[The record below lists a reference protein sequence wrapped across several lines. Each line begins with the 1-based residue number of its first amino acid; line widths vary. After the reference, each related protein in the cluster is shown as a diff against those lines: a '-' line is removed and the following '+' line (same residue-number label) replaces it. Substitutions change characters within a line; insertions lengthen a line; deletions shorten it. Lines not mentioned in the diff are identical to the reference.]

1 MLKELVPI
9 HDKVLIKPLENG
21 EQRKG
26 AILIADMGEDR
37 MKLGKVVA
45 TGPGRTSEFGAFIA
59 VSVKKGDIV
68 VLPKIGAQR
77 VEIEEYWVIADKE
90 IIAVGNYVDE

>member
-45 TGPGRTSEFGAFIA
+45 TGLQNLEH
-59 VSVKKGDIV
+59 
-68 VLPKIGAQR
+68 LLQ
-77 VEIEEYWVIADKE
+77 YL
-90 IIAVGNYVDE
+90 